1 MLQTSPCVRRLQS
14 IAVGRVAPMRR
25 VIQRYFSRVWLVA
38 VFLFLYLPLLFMV
51 VFSFNSTRQ
60 DAVFTGFSWRWYEAL
75 GRDTKIVEGF
85 WLSLQIATVT
95 GVLSA
100 VLGTFAAFV
109 LVRYQRFPGRALFSG
124 MVNAP
129 LVMPEVVI
137 GLSLLLLMVGVQR
150 ALGWPERGFL
160 TIVLGHTLLGMAY
173 AMVVVQSRLL
183 EFDRSLEEAAMDLG
197 ARPLQVFLLVTLPNM
212 AQAIVAAFL
221 LSFTLS
227 FDDVVISEFL
237 SGPGVNTLPQV
248 IFGYARRGINP
259 TIYSAASLLIAA
271 VSLGVVAYSAWVARD
286 ARRLAKDARSADV
299 APRDGQAVHT
309 GSPRP

>member
-1 MLQTSPCVRRLQS
+1 MKRWFEKHFGKAWMLV
-14 IAVGRVAPMRR
+14 V
-25 VIQRYFSRVWLVA
+25 Y
-38 VFLFLYLPLLFMV
+38 LFLYVPLFFMV

-60 DAVFTGFSWRWYEAL
+60 DARFTGFSLRWYEAL
-75 GRDTKIVEGF
+75 TRDTKIVEGF
-85 WLSLQIATVT
+85 WLSIQVATIT

-109 LVRYQRFPGRALFSG
+109 LVRYRRFVGRTIFSG

-137 GLSLLLLMVGVQR
+137 GLSLLLLMVGAQN
-150 ALGWPERGFL
+150 LFGWPERGMM

-173 AMVVVQSRLL
+173 GMVVVQSRLL
-183 EFDRSLEEAAMDLG
+183 EVDRALEEAAMDLG
-197 ARPLQVFLLVTLPNM
+197 ARPHEVFFLVTLPNI
-212 AQAIVAAFL
+212 AQGILAAFL

-237 SGPGVNTLPQV
+237 SGPGVSTLPQV

-259 TIYSAASLLIAA
+259 TIYAAATLLIIT
-271 VSLGVVAYSAWVARD
+271 VSTVIISYSVWVARRTRKREREIAAA
-286 ARRLAKDARSADV
+286 ARTEV
-299 APRDGQAVHT
+299 VGT
-309 GSPRP
+309 

>member
-1 MLQTSPCVRRLQS
+1 MYRLVQN
-14 IAVGRVAPMRR
+14 
-25 VIQRYFSRVWLVA
+25 YFGRVWLVL

-51 VFSFNSTRQ
+51 VFSFNSSRQ
-60 DAVFTGFSWRWYEAL
+60 DAVFTGFSLRWYEAL
-75 GRDTKIVEGF
+75 ARDNKIVEGF
-85 WLSLQIATVT
+85 WLSLQIALAT
-95 GVLSA
+95 GILSA

-109 LVRYQRFPGRALFSG
+109 LVRYLRFTGRTVFSG

-137 GLSLLLLMVGVQR
+137 GLSLLLLMVGIQNVF
-150 ALGWPERGFL
+150 GWPERGLL
-160 TIVLGHTLLGMAY
+160 TIVLGHTLLGMSY

-183 EFDRSLEEAAMDLG
+183 EVDRSIEEAAMDLG
-197 ARPLQVFLLVTLPNM
+197 ARPAQVFFLVTLPNI
-212 AQAIVAAFL
+212 AQAILAGFL

-259 TIYSAASLLIAA
+259 TIYAAATLLISVISIA
-271 VSLGVVAYSAWVARD
+271 VVVYSIWVARQ
-286 ARRLAKDARSADV
+286 ARRRVQEAQQAFSEPTARASYA
-299 APRDGQAVHT
+299 
-309 GSPRP
+309 

>member
-1 MLQTSPCVRRLQS
+1 MTRWL
-14 IAVGRVAPMRR
+14 
-25 VIQRYFSRVWLVA
+25 SRHFGKGWLLLVYA
-38 VFLFLYLPLLFMV
+38 FLYAPLLFMI

-60 DAVFTGFSWRWYEAL
+60 DAVFTGFSLRWYEAL
-75 GRDTKIVEGF
+75 LADTKIVNGF
-85 WLSLQIATVT
+85 FVSLKVALTT

-109 LVRYQRFPGRALFSG
+109 LVRYRRFWGRTLFSG

-129 LVMPEVVI
+129 LVMPEVII
-137 GLSLLLLMVGVQR
+137 GLSLLLLMVGAQNVF
-150 ALGWPERGFL
+150 GWPQRGML
-160 TIVLGHTLLGMAY
+160 TIILGHTLMGMAY

-183 EFDRSLEEAAMDLG
+183 EMDRRIEEAAMDLG
-197 ARPLQVFLLVTLPNM
+197 ARPHQVFFLVTLPNI
-212 AQAIVAAFL
+212 APAVLAAFL

-259 TIYSAASLLIAA
+259 TIYAAATILIAVVTVVI
-271 VSLGVVAYSAWVARD
+271 VSYALWVARSTRRREREIAAA
-286 ARRLAKDARSADV
+286 AR
-299 APRDGQAVHT
+299 T
-309 GSPRP
+309 

>member
-1 MLQTSPCVRRLQS
+1 MQRFLQNYF
-14 IAVGRVAPMRR
+14 GRAWMV
-25 VIQRYFSRVWLVA
+25 L

-51 VFSFNSTRQ
+51 VFSFNSSRQ

-85 WLSLQIATVT
+85 WLSLQIALAT
-95 GVLSA
+95 GILSA
-100 VLGTFAAFV
+100 ILGTFAAFV
-109 LVRYQRFPGRALFSG
+109 LVRYQRFIGRTLFSG

-137 GLSLLLLMVGVQR
+137 GLSLLLLMVGIQNVF
-150 ALGWPERGFL
+150 GWPERGLL
-160 TIVLGHTLLGMAY
+160 TIILGHTLLGMAY

-183 EFDRSLEEAAMDLG
+183 EVDRSVEEAAMDLG
-197 ARPLQVFLLVTLPNM
+197 AKPVQVFFLVTLPNI

-237 SGPGVNTLPQV
+237 SGPGVNTLPPV

-259 TIYSAASLLIAA
+259 TIYAAATILIGIISTA
-271 VSLGVVAYSAWVARD
+271 VVLYSVWVARQS
-286 ARRLAKDARSADV
+286 RRLAHEAQLALSEV
-299 APRDGQAVHT
+299 QG
-309 GSPRP
+309 

>member
-1 MLQTSPCVRRLQS
+1 MYRLAQDYF
-14 IAVGRVAPMRR
+14 GRAWMVL
-25 VIQRYFSRVWLVA
+25 I
-38 VFLFLYLPLLFMV
+38 FLFLYLPLLFMV

-60 DAVFTGFSWRWYEAL
+60 DAVFTGFSLRWYEAL
-75 GRDTKIVEGF
+75 GRDSKIVEGF
-85 WLSLQIATVT
+85 WLSLQIALAT

-109 LVRYQRFPGRALFSG
+109 LVRYQRFIGRTVFSG

-137 GLSLLLLMVGVQR
+137 GLSLLLLMVGIQNVF
-150 ALGWPERGFL
+150 GWPERGLL
-160 TIVLGHTLLGMAY
+160 TIILGHTLLGMAY

-183 EFDRSLEEAAMDLG
+183 EVDRSIEEAAMDLG
-197 ARPLQVFLLVTLPNM
+197 ARPAQVFFLVTLPNI
-212 AQAIVAAFL
+212 AQAIVAGFL

-259 TIYSAASLLIAA
+259 TIYAAATLLISVITIA
-271 VSLGVVAYSAWVARD
+271 VIAYSIWVARQ
-286 ARRLAKDARSADV
+286 ARRRAQEAQQAFSEAAARV
-299 APRDGQAVHT
+299 
-309 GSPRP
+309 